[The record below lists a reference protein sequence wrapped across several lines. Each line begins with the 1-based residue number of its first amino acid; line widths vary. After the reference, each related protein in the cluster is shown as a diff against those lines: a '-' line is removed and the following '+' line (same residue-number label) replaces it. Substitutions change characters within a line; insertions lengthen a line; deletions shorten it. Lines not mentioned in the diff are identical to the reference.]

1 MAKIN
6 LLPWREERREQ
17 LKKEYFTIL
26 AAVAVFGLVVA
37 MLWHSIISGAISNQE
52 SRNDFLTSNIKEL
65 DAQVAEIKE
74 LKAQR
79 QRLTERMRIIQDL
92 QGNRP
97 EIVRL
102 FDETVRTLPDGV
114 FYTSI
119 QRKGEVLSIQG
130 TAESNN
136 RVSSLMRRLDESK
149 WFANPN
155 LIGVKANPDFGE
167 QANDF
172 TLTVAIAAPS
182 TDIDQKEG
190 K

>member
-26 AAVAVFGLVVA
+26 GGVALLGVVVVV
-37 MLWHSIISGAISNQE
+37 LWHSSISGAISSQE
-52 SRNDFLTSNIKEL
+52 SRNNFLTANIKQL

-74 LKAQR
+74 LKDQR
-79 QRLTERMRIIQDL
+79 KRLIERMRIIQEL

-114 FYTSI
+114 FYTDVE
-119 QRKGEVLSIQG
+119 RKGSTLTIKG

-136 RVSSLMRRLDESK
+136 RVSSLMRRLDESQ
-149 WFANPN
+149 WFDNPN
-155 LIGVKANPDFGE
+155 LIGVKANPLFGD

-172 TLTVAIAAPS
+172 NLTVTIAAPS
-182 TDIDQKEG
+182 IEQKEG

>member
-26 AAVAVFGLVVA
+26 GGVALLGLIVVA
-37 MLWHSIISGAISNQE
+37 LWHSMISGAISNQQ
-52 SRNDFLTSNIKEL
+52 SRNGFLTANIKEL

-119 QRKGEVLSIQG
+119 ERKGASLTIQG

-155 LIGVKANPDFGE
+155 LIGVKANPNFGE

-172 TLTVAIAAPS
+172 SLTVVIAAPS
-182 TDIDQKEG
+182 TEQKEG